1 MEIVNLQDKRWVVK
15 HKTPDVGVSPAKM
28 EWYKWYRQADLVL
41 KKNGTLYFVEEMP
54 EIEFEDI
61 PETA

>member
-15 HKTPDVGVSPAKM
+15 HTTPDDGVLPEKI
-28 EWYKWYRQADLVL
+28 EWYKWYRQADMVL
-41 KKNGTLYFVEEMP
+41 KKDGILYFVEEMP

-61 PETA
+61 PEIA

>member
-1 MEIVNLQDKRWVVK
+1 MEILNLQDKRWVVK
-15 HKTPDVGVSPAKM
+15 HKTPDTGMSPEKL

-41 KKNGTLYFVEEMP
+41 KKNGIFYFVEEMP

-61 PETA
+61 QETA